1 MACPNNTGFI
11 CIYLDICINTHTYLI
26 CVLPFEDA
34 SCHYFRHVIF
44 VSAFVLR
51 KCVAFYYVY
60 YERNNI
66 KRISGNDLINFEN
79 PFVRYI
85 INTCGNKYMWK
96 RESKTSPSLYTC
108 AAVTSLMLSPNAAI
122 KRRRKLSLSLP
133 TRYPCHPPIWSG

>member
-1 MACPNNTGFI
+1 MSLFLPC
-11 CIYLDICINTHTYLI
+11 HI
-26 CVLPFEDA
+26 CVRICA
-34 SCHYFRHVIF
+34 SE
-44 VSAFVLR
+44 
-51 KCVAFYYVY
+51 CVAFYYVC

-96 RESKTSPSLYTC
+96 RESKTLPSLYTC